1 MINRSTKMVG
11 FIEEVVELAGKMK
24 KLLFLVFVMAVTFS
38 FGLSVS
44 AKEKEGTY
52 RTIIEV
58 QDFGPVI
65 TKVIVELGQ
74 PVPQGA
80 VIEDT
85 FNVHVEKTD
94 PRVAEGGWGAHV
106 EGDRTVTNAYV
117 SDKDGNAIDQ
127 GRGKYAVLEMEIGPN
142 DLLGSTVNYDF
153 VSGHNDWVDY
163 DYTITQVKGIVV
175 QSGKGGTISDLV
187 IDTFAGETRVLVDDF
202 TTGDATYGDI
212 TLSYADF
219 KPAKDKGK
227 NPLIIWLHGGGEG
240 GSDPTIAIGA
250 NKAVAF
256 ASKEAQEIYGGA
268 YVLAPQAP
276 TYWMQSENGFADGTS
291 IYSYALISLIKDY
304 VANNPDIDPNK
315 IYIGGASNG
324 GYMTMLLIRD
334 NPGYF
339 AAAFPVCEGL
349 FDTRVTDED
358 IASMIQTPIW
368 FVHSKN
374 DSVLNPNFTSIPA
387 YNRMIA
393 AGANNVYL
401 SLFEDVRDTSGLYT
415 NADGQPHQYDGHWS
429 WIYVF
434 NNGPSQ
440 IIDGVETTIME
451 WMAAQK
457 N

>member
-1 MINRSTKMVG
+1 MTVKI
-11 FIEEVVELAGKMK
+11 K
-24 KLLFLVFVMAVTFS
+24 KILFLVLVAVVTFS

-44 AKEKEGTY
+44 AKETEGAY
-52 RTIIEV
+52 RTVIEV

-65 TKVIVELGQ
+65 TKVIVEIGQ
-74 PVPQGA
+74 PVPQGS
-80 VIEDT
+80 VTVDT

-94 PRVAEGGWGAHV
+94 PRVPEGGWGAYV

-117 SDKDGNAIDQ
+117 SDKDGNQIDK
-127 GRGKYAVLEMEIGPN
+127 GRGKYAVLEMEIGPS

-153 VSGHNDWVDY
+153 ASGHNDWVDY
-163 DYTITQVKGIVV
+163 DYTITQVEDIVV
-175 QSGKGGTISDLV
+175 HSGKGGTISDLV
-187 IDTFAGETRVLVDDF
+187 IDTFGGETRVLLDEF
-202 TTGDATYGDI
+202 STGEATYDNI

-219 KPAKDKGK
+219 KPAKDKGQ
-227 NPLIIWLHGGGEG
+227 NPLVIWLHGGGEG
-240 GSDPTIAIGA
+240 GNDPTIAAGA

-256 ASKEAQEIYGGA
+256 ASDEAQELYGGA

-276 TYWMQSENGFADGTS
+276 TYWMQGENGVADGTS
-291 IYSYALISLIKDY
+291 IYSNALMALIKDY
-304 VANNPDIDPNK
+304 VAKNPDIDPNR

-349 FDTRVTDED
+349 SNTFVTDED
-358 IASMIQTPIW
+358 IQNMVKTPIW

-374 DSVLNPNFTSIPA
+374 DQVLDPQGNSIPT
-387 YNRMIA
+387 YNRMIE
-393 AGANNVYL
+393 AGAKDVYFT
-401 SLFEDVRDTSGLYT
+401 LFEDVHDTSGLYK
-415 NADGQPHQYDGHWS
+415 NADGKPYQYDGHWS

-434 NNGPSQ
+434 NNVPTET
-440 IIDGVETTIME
+440 IDGEETTIME
-451 WMAAQK
+451 WMAAQS

>member
-1 MINRSTKMVG
+1 MINRSTEMVG

-24 KLLFLVFVMAVTFS
+24 RLLFLVFVMAVTFS

-44 AKEKEGTY
+44 AKEKEGAY
-52 RTIIEV
+52 RTVIEV

-106 EGDRTVTNAYV
+106 EGNRTVTNAYV

-153 VSGHNDWVDY
+153 ASGHNDWVDY
-163 DYTITQVKGIVV
+163 DYTITQVKDIVAH
-175 QSGKGGTISDLV
+175 SGKGGTISDLV
-187 IDTFAGETRVLVDDF
+187 IETFAGETRVLVDDF

-256 ASKEAQEIYGGA
+256 ASDEAQEIYGGA

-276 TYWMQSENGFADGTS
+276 TYWMQSENSFADGTS
-291 IYSYALISLIKDY
+291 IYSNALISLIKDY

-349 FDTRVTDED
+349 FHTRVTDED
-358 IASMIQTPIW
+358 IVNMIQTPIW

-440 IIDGVETTIME
+440 IIDGVDTTIME

>member
-1 MINRSTKMVG
+1 MVV
-11 FIEEVVELAGKMK
+11 ILEEVVELAGKMK
-24 KLLFLVFVMAVTFS
+24 KLWFLVFVMVVTFS
-38 FGLSVS
+38 FGFSVS
-44 AKEKEGTY
+44 AKEKEGSY
-52 RTIIEV
+52 RTVIEV

-74 PVPQGA
+74 PVSQGA
-80 VIEDT
+80 LTEDT

-117 SDKDGNAIDQ
+117 SDKDGNRIDQ

-153 VSGHNDWVDY
+153 ASGHNDWVDY
-163 DYTITQVKGIVV
+163 DYTITQAEDIVV
-175 QSGKGGTISDLV
+175 HPGNGGTISDLV

-202 TTGDATYGDI
+202 STGEATYSDI

-219 KPAKDKGK
+219 KPAKDKGQ

-240 GSDPTIAIGA
+240 GTDPTIAIGA

-256 ASKEAQEIYGGA
+256 ASDEAQEIYGGA

-276 TYWMQSENGFADGTS
+276 TYWMQSENGFAAGTS
-291 IYSYALISLIKDY
+291 IYSNALISLIKDY
-304 VANNPDIDPNK
+304 VAKNPDIDPNK

-349 FDTRVTDED
+349 FDPRVTDEN
-358 IASMIQTPIW
+358 IVSMIQTPIW

-374 DSVLNPNFTSIPA
+374 DSVLNPNFTSIPT
-387 YNRMIA
+387 YDRMID
-393 AGANNVYL
+393 AGASNVYL
-401 SLFEDVRDTSGLYT
+401 SLFEDVRDTSGLYI
-415 NADGQPHQYDGHWS
+415 NADGEPHQYDGHWS

-434 NNGPSQ
+434 NNEPTQ
-440 IIDGVETTIME
+440 TIDGVETTIME
-451 WMAAQK
+451 WMAAQS